1 MCKSDSNKTHN
12 DSSKKYYFLGIIQ
25 KKYLQTYIGLLHFL
39 SSITSL
45 LVGNYLFIQHIALG
59 YNDINNIITTTFH
72 ISTLFS
78 GLTLLPFWNKVQSWQ
93 LATTSLKDKGLS
105 ASQMQNFNR
114 GRGVICMIISP
125 IYPLLYHHFSHSLL
139 QNEIFSRMVGM
150 VVTSICIYQYIL
162 IRDYG
167 KVLFVVYGAS
177 LLGYSLHLLWEGS
190 LFNLQSNYPYAIT
203 FLEKEAM

>member
-1 MCKSDSNKTHN
+1 MCRLEN
-12 DSSKKYYFLGIIQ
+12 DSSNKKFYFLGIIQ

-59 YNDINNIITTTFH
+59 YNDMNNIITTTFH
-72 ISTLFS
+72 IATLFS

-93 LATTSLKDKGLS
+93 LATTSLKDKGLTS
-105 ASQMQNFNR
+105 TQMQNFNR
-114 GRGVICMIISP
+114 GRGVLCTIISP
-125 IYPLLYHHFSHSLL
+125 IYPLLYHHLSTELL
-139 QNEIFSRMVGM
+139 QNVILSRIIGM

-167 KVLFVVYGAS
+167 KILFVVYGAS
-177 LLGYSLHLLWEGS
+177 RLGYSLHLLYSGS
-190 LFNLQSNYPYAIT
+190 LYKLQSNYPYAIT